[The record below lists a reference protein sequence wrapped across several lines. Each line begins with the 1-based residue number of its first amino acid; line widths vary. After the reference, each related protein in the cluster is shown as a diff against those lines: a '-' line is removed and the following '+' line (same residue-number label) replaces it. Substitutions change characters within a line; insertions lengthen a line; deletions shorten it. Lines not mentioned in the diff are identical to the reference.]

1 MKACNENAGRARG
14 YLMFLVFLVFVS
26 YVWVLRS
33 ERIYITY
40 CSSAPVDCG
49 EKLEQQAVIKAFS
62 GLRPTGVGVKNRS
75 LTGLS
80 VVSHS

>member
-14 YLMFLVFLVFVS
+14 YLMFLVLLVS
-26 YVWVLRS
+26 YVRVLQS

-40 CSSAPVDCG
+40 CSGAPVDCG

>member
-1 MKACNENAGRARG
+1 MKACNENAGRTRG
-14 YLMFLVFLVFVS
+14 YLIFLVFLVFVS
-26 YVWVLRS
+26 YVRVFRS

-49 EKLEQQAVIKAFS
+49 VKLEQQAVIKAFS

-80 VVSHS
+80 IVSHS